1 MHKSPSESKRGLSS
15 ARISI
20 QARAADNRFIRIKN
34 AAFYDLFLIMYLQV
48 V

>member
-20 QARAADNRFIRIKN
+20 QARAVDNRFIQLEKITV
-34 AAFYDLFLIMYLQV
+34 FTISV
-48 V
+48 